1 MKRILIN
8 GSPADLSSAP
18 IAVNWEYMDLA
29 DPGKKYSPF
38 TSSLTLPFT
47 ANNKRIMD
55 YGDVPG
61 SDLTTIRSIP
71 YVDLV
76 IAATKFIKSG
86 TLKILNTTKDGYQ
99 GTITSRNT
107 YIEAIEG
114 YTLDDAITDASSSFT
129 YATYAAAI
137 DALRSGAITAVNKGF
152 ILPRTLEGSIASSIW
167 TIYSG
172 SNGHTH
178 EVWISAYA
186 LLKAMVDEGV
196 ITLKV
201 LEAGAFVDI
210 EDSLL
215 YSHLC
220 KLYTPCWNWVLYDGG
235 AAWTIEE
242 ASGQRLIN
250 GTVVDRSI
258 FTTFG
263 GRSSWE
269 FIKAIA
275 QLFCCAVYQVETEIS
290 LIPLNQIATAGAID
304 LSGRVKLEKKYFAIP
319 GHGSSNYVNYENTDN
334 LAESF
339 ARTTITAPV
348 IPTEEK
354 SLMTLDLMLPG
365 QYWVNL
371 YSKNFFNTDYNANG
385 ALKDKPLLLYDDGDT
400 DYTTI
405 THGTDTEVDVLLKVL
420 TYMDLTQWWAI
431 YQSLA
436 TLGEAYDAEIY
447 IDPYT
452 LTKLKPWLLVRIN
465 ELGGLFYLNKIS
477 GFDPDSGRLA
487 KCQVVKWLVAKYDV
501 TPTSLVFTYNGETK
515 TLTVTSN
522 IPWLVTTLGDVTLNK
537 ASGTGND
544 TVIVTCDSN
553 IEADTEVNFNFG
565 GAMVDIIAT
574 MQNMTL
580 NSVAAVG
587 TQGVGDPI
595 TPDPT
600 FSATAIGTGPRRVF
614 WAIYKAAVRVDSGYR
629 DFTITA
635 GTNNYAI
642 TGLTAPGTPG
652 TDYTLRV
659 GYKSGTYP
667 VSSAQ
672 FEIIL

>member
-18 IAVNWEYMDLA
+18 IAVNWEYLNLS
-29 DPGKKYSPF
+29 DPGKKYSPY

-47 ANNKRIMD
+47 PKNKSIMGFAD
-55 YGDVPG
+55 VVGGDMAKVR
-61 SDLTTIRSIP
+61 DVRD
-71 YVDLV
+71 VDLWLGPL
-76 IAATKFIKSG
+76 KFIKGG
-86 TLKILNTTKDGYQ
+86 TLKVLSSTKDGYQ
-99 GTITSRNT
+99 GTITGRNR

-114 YTLDDAITDASSSFT
+114 YTLDEIITDCAATFT
-129 YATYAAAI
+129 YADYADAI
-137 DALRSGAITAVNKGF
+137 ESLRAGSDAGINPGF

-167 TIYSG
+167 TIYSVA
-172 SNGHTH
+172 NGHTH
-178 EVWISAYA
+178 EVWLSAA
-186 LLKAMVDEGV
+186 AIITQMIAENVL
-196 ITLKV
+196 TLKV
-201 LEAGAFVDI
+201 WEGDALIDVTASTLWADLE
-210 EDSLL
+210 
-215 YSHLC
+215 
-220 KLYTPCWNWVLYDGG
+220 KLYMPCWNWVLYDG
-235 AAWTIEE
+235 AAWTLEL

-250 GTVVDRSI
+250 GEVVDRSQLV
-258 FTTFG
+258 TFG
-263 GRSSWE
+263 GKSSWD

-275 QLFCCAVYQVETEIS
+275 QLFCAAVYQDETEIT
-290 LIPLNQIATAGAID
+290 LIPLNQITTTGAID
-304 LSGRVKLEKKYFAIP
+304 LSGRVKPEKKYFAIP
-319 GHGSSNYVNYENTDN
+319 GLGSANYVSYENTDN
-334 LAESF
+334 LNEDF
-339 ARTTITAPV
+339 ARLTITAPV
-348 IPTEEK
+348 VPTGEK
-354 SLMTLDLMLPG
+354 ALMTLDLMLPG
-365 QYWVNL
+365 QYYVNQ
-371 YSKNFFNTDYNANG
+371 YYKNFFNTDYNANG
-385 ALKDKPLLLYDDGDT
+385 SLKDKPLLLYDGGDT

-420 TYMDLTQWWAI
+420 TYMDLAQWWLT

-447 IDPYT
+447 IDAYT
-452 LTKLKPWLLVRIN
+452 LTKLRPWLLVRIN
-465 ELGGLFYLNKIS
+465 ELGGLFYLSKIT

-487 KCQVVKWLVAKYDV
+487 KCQVVKWCVGKYDV

-553 IEADTEVNFNFG
+553 VEADTEVNFNFG
-565 GAMVDIIAT
+565 GAMVDVVAT

-595 TPDPT
+595 SPNPT

-614 WAIYKAAVRVDSGYR
+614 WAIYKALALVSSGYR
-629 DFTITA
+629 NFTITA

-642 TGLTAPGTPG
+642 TGLTAPGTAG

-672 FEIIL
+672 FTVII